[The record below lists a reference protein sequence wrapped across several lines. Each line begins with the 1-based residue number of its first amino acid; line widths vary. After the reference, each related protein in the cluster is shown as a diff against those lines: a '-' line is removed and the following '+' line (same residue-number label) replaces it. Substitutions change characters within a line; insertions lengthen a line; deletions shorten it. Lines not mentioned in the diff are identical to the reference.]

1 MGVDH
6 LVVYCWF
13 RPARCMPAAA
23 NMIRFSRIYLSYVGK
38 ILDSSPNCFIFD
50 ANKASRGKAERGKH
64 TSPHHQDIWIYI
76 NVILIDT

>member
-6 LVVYCWF
+6 LVVHCWF

-50 ANKASRGKAERGKH
+50 ANKASRGKAERGS
-64 TSPHHQDIWIYI
+64 TLHHIIRIYI